1 MYNFRLVMMKKYVL
15 AVFFVTTMSFSLSAL
30 SETSAGKGEAIY
42 QALGCSSCHGKD
54 GHSEDD
60 NYPSLAGRSSDW
72 IVQQL
77 EAFQSGER
85 ENPVMSA
92 MAPMSEGFERVIAD
106 YLSSLEL

>member
-1 MYNFRLVMMKKYVL
+1 
-15 AVFFVTTMSFSLSAL
+15 MSFSLSAL

-72 IVQQL
+72 IVLQL
-77 EAFQSGER
+77 EAFKSGDR
-85 ENPVMSA
+85 ENPVMRA

>member
-1 MYNFRLVMMKKYVL
+1 MYNLRLVMMKNYVL
-15 AVFFVTTMSFSLSAL
+15 AVFITIMSFSLSAH
-30 SETSAGKGEAIY
+30 SETSAGDGEAMY

-54 GHSEDD
+54 GQSEDD
-60 NYPSLAGRSSDW
+60 NFPSLAGRSSDW

>member
-30 SETSAGKGEAIY
+30 SETSAGEGEAIY
-42 QALGCSSCHGKD
+42 QVLGCSSCHGKD

-72 IVQQL
+72 IVQQI

>member
-1 MYNFRLVMMKKYVL
+1 MYNLQLVMMKKYVL
-15 AVFFVTTMSFSLSAL
+15 AVFFVMTMSFSLGAL
-30 SETSAGKGEAIY
+30 SETGAGEGEAIY
-42 QALGCSSCHGKD
+42 QALGCWSCHGKD

-85 ENPVMSA
+85 ENPMMSA
-92 MAPMSEGFERVIAD
+92 MAPMAEGFERVIAD
-106 YLSSLEL
+106 YLSSLKL